1 MSVREKVLHGLT
13 RSDSVRAMYSS
24 SLRVPGLGPAVR
36 SVVHKLLPRGIKLWI
51 EIPSGLARGLWM
63 RVDPRFEPGY
73 LNGDYEPWL
82 QELLRAHLKPG
93 DCFYD
98 VGAHTGFFS
107 MLAARLVSEAGH
119 VVAVEADPENAGALR
134 GNVSRNEMR
143 QIQLVEAAVW
153 SEEGELVFAQA
164 SSDSNRT
171 QGHVSATEPSSA
183 GTVRVRACTLDT
195 LVFDSQLRRP
205 NLVKMDVEGA
215 EWEAFQG
222 ARRTF
227 EEAKPKLLC
236 EIHDPARMGDFDVF
250 LAGFGYATERLAP
263 VHPHYSD
270 YRQEYLW
277 AVARG

>member
-1 MSVREKVLHGLT
+1 MSVREKVLHELT

-51 EIPSGLARGLWM
+51 EIPAGLARSLWM
-63 RVDPRFEPGY
+63 RVDPRSEPGY
-73 LNGDYEPWL
+73 LNGDHEPWL

-107 MLAARLVSEAGH
+107 MIAARLVGEAGQ

-134 GNVSRNEMR
+134 DNVARNEMR

-153 SEEGELVFAQA
+153 SEEGELVFEQA

-171 QGHVSATEPSSA
+171 QGHVSVKEPASA
-183 GTVRVRACTLDT
+183 GSVQVRACTLDT

-205 NLVKMDVEGA
+205 DLVKIDVEGA
-215 EWEAFQG
+215 EWEAFQC

-227 EEAKPKLLC
+227 EETKPKLLC
-236 EIHDPARMGDFDVF
+236 EIHDPARMRDFEVF

-277 AVARG
+277 AVSR